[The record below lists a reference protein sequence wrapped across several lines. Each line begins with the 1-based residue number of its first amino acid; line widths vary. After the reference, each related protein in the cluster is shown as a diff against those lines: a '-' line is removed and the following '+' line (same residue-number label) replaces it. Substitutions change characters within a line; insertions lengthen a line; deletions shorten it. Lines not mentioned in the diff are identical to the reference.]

1 MKGAVLLSEITLTTK
16 ENNAINKI
24 LEEYGEGMEA
34 SHKFWA
40 KQRNASKPKDDSMT
54 GKKGEFIVA
63 KYIKDTY
70 GFEIAPDIQIY
81 TSKKKNW
88 DADLPYK
95 TVGFDFP
102 DVHVKTCSQK
112 TLDYAKTESW
122 TFQMSNGN
130 GFFGT
135 DKLLASNDHDADLI
149 ALVLAPTSDSP
160 NAIIHHMLPWK
171 SAKTLLRD
179 PLSPRLK
186 NIKVCLYTKDLEASR
201 KVKNYG

>member
-1 MKGAVLLSEITLTTK
+1 LLVEVKLTPK
-16 ENNAINKI
+16 ENKKMNDII
-24 LEEYGEGMEA
+24 ETYGDGMEA

-63 KYIKDTY
+63 KYIKETF
-70 GFEIAPDIQIY
+70 GKEVAPDVQIY
-81 TSKKKNW
+81 SSKKKNW

-95 TVGFDFP
+95 TLGLDFP

-122 TFQMSNGN
+122 TFQMGNGN

-135 DKLLASNDHDADLI
+135 DKLLSSNDYDNDLL
-149 ALVLAPTSDSP
+149 ALVFVPTWDSP
-160 NAIIHHMLPWK
+160 NAIIHHLTTWK
-171 SAKTLLRD
+171 LIKPMLRD

-186 NIKVCLYTKDLEASR
+186 GIKVCLYTKDLESSR